1 MPIAKYMEKAMTELE
16 ILRTLIS
23 QVLNQGLVIDGGDRV
38 SIPRAIFDAIV
49 DYKRDNDGV

>member
-1 MPIAKYMEKAMTELE
+1 MTELE

-38 SIPRAIFDAIV
+38 SIPRAIFDTIV
-49 DYKRDNDGV
+49 DYKRENDDV